1 MNMEGLNVEKFKITG
16 IDSLKDEAIK
26 RPNITYWKDAWR
38 RLKKNYLAMFSLYF
52 LIFVVIMVVIGPY
65 LSGKDFFTIVGENKN
80 LSPSSEFWFGTDG
93 LGRDLFSRIWLA
105 GRASIIIALFATVV
119 QIVIGC
125 LYGGIMAYFGG
136 IVDEIMMRIIE
147 IINSIPQLLIVM
159 LIIVVLGN
167 SLVPFL
173 IALCLTA
180 WTGTARMVRGQIMQL
195 RESEYVMAAQV
206 LGASPLRIILKHLIP
221 NTLGFIILNASTSIP
236 MYIFEEA
243 SLSFLGLGLQPPHTT
258 WGQLIS
264 LGQQSFEFYPY
275 QLLFPAVLLCLT
287 VLAFNLLG
295 DGLRDALDPNLRK

>member
-1 MNMEGLNVEKFKITG
+1 MEDLNVKKFEIIGT
-16 IDSLKDEAIK
+16 DSLQDEAIK
-26 RPNITYWKDAWR
+26 RPNITYWQDALR
-38 RLKKNYLAMFSLYF
+38 RLRKNYLAMASLFF
-52 LIFVVIMVVIGPY
+52 LIFVIIMVIVGPY
-65 LSGKDFFTIVGENKN
+65 IAGKDFITIVGENKN
-80 LSPSSEFWFGTDG
+80 LTPSSEFWFGTDS
-93 LGRDLFSRIWLA
+93 LGRDLFSRIWLG

-119 QIVIGC
+119 QIIVGC

-147 IINSIPQLLIVM
+147 IINSVPHLLVVM
-159 LIIVVLGN
+159 LIIVILGN

-173 IALCLTA
+173 VALCLTA
-180 WTGTARMVRGQIMQL
+180 WTGTARMVRGQILKL

-206 LGASPLRIILKHLIP
+206 LGASPMRIIIRHLIP
-221 NTLGFIILNASTSIP
+221 NTLGLIILNASTSIP
-236 MYIFEEA
+236 GYIFQEA

-275 QLLFPAVLLCLT
+275 QLLLPAALLCLT